1 MKLHFIAIGG
11 SAMHN
16 LAIALHHKGHVVTGS
31 DDEIFEPSK
40 GRLGKHGILP
50 EKMGWDAKRIH
61 RGLDAV
67 VLGMHAQQGNPEL
80 ERAKELNLNIYS
92 FPEFLFEHAKEKKRV
107 VIGGSHG
114 KTTITAMLMHV
125 LKARGLDF
133 DYLVGA
139 QLEGFDVMVRLS
151 DTAPIMLFEG
161 DEYLTSALD
170 PRPKFHLYRPHIA
183 LLSGIAW
190 DHINVFPTFEN
201 YLEQFRIFIEL
212 IEHDGALIYFNE
224 DPELSRLAA
233 ESRPDLN
240 KIPYALPAHRSADD
254 KTIVTYEGREY
265 PMHIFG
271 DHNLA
276 NLNGAGMI
284 CQQLGI
290 PMEKV
295 LETMGTFKGAAK
307 RLELVAKGA
316 GTAIYTDFAHAPSK
330 LKATI
335 NAVKNQFPGR
345 KLLACIELHTYS
357 SLSKDFLSHYAGTMD
372 QADLPVVYF
381 NPHAIELKKLKP
393 IAVEEIIDAF
403 KTPGLQVFN
412 ESNALKNYLLQQNW
426 RNSNLL
432 MMSSGNF
439 DGIDLKKLSEEIL
452 NSE

>member
-1 MKLHFIAIGG
+1 
-11 SAMHN
+11 
-16 LAIALHHKGHVVTGS
+16 
-31 DDEIFEPSK
+31 
-40 GRLGKHGILP
+40 
-50 EKMGWDAKRIH
+50 
-61 RGLDAV
+61 GLDAV
-67 VLGMHAQQGNPEL
+67 VLGMHAKQGNPEL
-80 ERAKELNLNIYS
+80 EKAKELNLNIYS
-92 FPEFLFEHAKEKKRV
+92 FPEFLYEHAKEKKRV

-212 IEHDGALIYFNE
+212 IEDDGALIYFNA
-224 DPELSRLAA
+224 DLELSRLAA
-233 ESRPDLN
+233 ESRPDLK
-240 KIPYALPAHRSADD
+240 KIPYDLPVHRSADD

-265 PMHIFG
+265 PIHIFG

-290 PMEKV
+290 PMDKV
-295 LETMGTFKGAAK
+295 LEAMGTFKGAAK
-307 RLELVAKGA
+307 RLELVAKGP

-393 IAVEEIIDAF
+393 IAVKEIIDAF

-426 RNSNLL
+426 KNSNLL
-432 MMSSGNF
+432 MMSSGDF
-439 DGIDLKKLSEEIL
+439 DGIDLEKLSEEIL
-452 NSE
+452 SSE